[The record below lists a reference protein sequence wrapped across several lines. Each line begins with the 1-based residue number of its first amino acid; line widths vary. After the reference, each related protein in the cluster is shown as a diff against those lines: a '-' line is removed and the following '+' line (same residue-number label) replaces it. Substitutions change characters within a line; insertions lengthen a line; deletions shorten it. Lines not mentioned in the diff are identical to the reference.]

1 VATRNAG
8 HQVKFVD
15 LMAERDDRSSL
26 KEAIASFAPEV
37 IGISV
42 RNIDDQSMAKP
53 RFLLDQ
59 VRGVVAACRSLSG
72 ARIVLGGAGYSI
84 YPESA
89 LNYLEAD
96 FGIQGEGEASFPLL
110 LSRLEGGG
118 DPAGIPGLYVRGAG
132 LQGQRVFEKELDR
145 FGLPDAALS
154 SLGAPDKEEFW
165 MPVQSRRGCPMAC
178 SYCSTA
184 TIEGRAI
191 RKRRPDSVLTE
202 IANSVAAGFKRFF
215 FVDNVFNIPE
225 RYAREVCLKILES
238 GLSISWRCI
247 IYPGRMDQELAGLLA
262 KAGCTEVSLGFES
275 GCERILRSMNKRYTL
290 DDVRR
295 TAEILTAAG
304 IGRQGF
310 LMLGGPGETRESVQE
325 SLAFAD
331 SLDLESLKVTVGI
344 RIYPGTALAA
354 TALREGLI
362 LPGDDLLHPRFYL
375 APSLGDWLYDTVRA
389 WAADRPHWLF

>member
-1 VATRNAG
+1 
-8 HQVKFVD
+8 VKFVD
-15 LMAERDDRSSL
+15 LMAEKDDRSSL
-26 KEAIASFAPEV
+26 KEAIASFAPDI

-59 VRGVVAACRSLSG
+59 VREVVAACRSLSG

-132 LQGQRVFEKELDR
+132 LQGQRVFEKDLDR
-145 FGLPDAALS
+145 FGLPDASLS
-154 SLGAPDKEEFW
+154 SLSAPDKRAFW
-165 MPVQSRRGCPMAC
+165 RPLQTRRGCPMAC

-202 IANSVAAGFKRFF
+202 IANDVAAGFQQFF

-225 RYAREVCLKILES
+225 DYARDICLKILES

-247 IYPGRMDQELAGLLA
+247 IYPGPIDKELIGLLA

-275 GCERILRSMNKRYTL
+275 GCERILRSMNKRYSL

-295 TAEILTAAG
+295 TSNMLTEAG
-304 IGRQGF
+304 IGQLGF

-331 SLDLESLKVTVGI
+331 SLDLETLKLTVGI
-344 RIYPGTALAA
+344 RIYPDTALAA
-354 TALREGLI
+354 TAAREGLI
-362 LPGDDLLHPRFYL
+362 LPGDDLLHPRFYMV
-375 APSLGDWLYDTVRA
+375 PSLKDWLYDTVRT
-389 WAADRPHWLF
+389 WTADRPRWTF